1 MTLDKL
7 TIGQQAR
14 ITHLEGDGPLA
25 QRLMVLGLLEGTT
38 VALVRRALGGD
49 PLEIDVMGYSLS
61 LRKAEASHIRVEL
74 ID

>member
-14 ITHLEGDGPLA
+14 ITDLEGDGPLA

-61 LRKAEASHIRVEL
+61 LRKAEASHVRVEL